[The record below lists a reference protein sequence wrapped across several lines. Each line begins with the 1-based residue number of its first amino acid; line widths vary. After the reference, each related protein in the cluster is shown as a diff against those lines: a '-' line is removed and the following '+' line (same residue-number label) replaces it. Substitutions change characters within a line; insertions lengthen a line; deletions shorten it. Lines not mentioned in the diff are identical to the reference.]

1 MKTTIN
7 YKQMDE
13 QGFVKID
20 DLINFPAD
28 FQPFNAIECGKKE
41 IISVSCLLTKYTCVF
56 YMN

>member
-28 FQPFNAIECGKKE
+28 FQPFNAIKCGKNE
-41 IISVSCLLTKYTCVF
+41 IISVSCLLTKYVSVF
-56 YMN
+56 CMN